1 MLVVVVVIVVF
12 VVVFVVVVVVVVV
25 YNFNNSGLKSS
36 PVKKSSAISLYYK
49 NFGLGQ
55 TLKWMTGIHRIE
67 WLAFINVALK
77 RCQTELFHLSFKCS
91 VHCLV
96 ISHHPFFI
104 IFSGYLLRE
113 RVRGT
118 KIWDSSTTIQFNSF
132 QVNSIQCSASIIE
145 S

>member
-1 MLVVVVVIVVF
+1 MKE
-12 VVVFVVVVVVVVV
+12 
-25 YNFNNSGLKSS
+25 G
-36 PVKKSSAISLYYK
+36 SAIFLYYR

-55 TLKWMTGIHRIE
+55 ILKWMTGIHRIE
-67 WLAFINVALK
+67 WLASINVALK

-104 IFSGYLLRE
+104 ISSGYLLRE

-118 KIWDSSTTIQFNSF
+118 KIWDSGTIIQF
-132 QVNSIQCSASIIE
+132 NSIQCSSSIIE
-145 S
+145 SFKVSSIQSITVWETIIQFNFIQFNALLA